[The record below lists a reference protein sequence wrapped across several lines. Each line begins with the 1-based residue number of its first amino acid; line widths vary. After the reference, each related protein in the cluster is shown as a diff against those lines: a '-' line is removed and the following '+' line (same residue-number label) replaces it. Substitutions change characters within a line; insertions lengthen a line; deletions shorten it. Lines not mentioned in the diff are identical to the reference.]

1 MASLNDLKELFKS
14 QEEKDISRREKEKE
28 EEDVKRKEDKE
39 EVKEMF
45 KSHMKSMTEDIKGIK
60 IKQDQIEG
68 QVLESENK
76 LTKKYDD
83 MASKVTNLENKLKE
97 IEEKEKAKKVEREEN
112 ARTWPAI
119 HPEGRH
125 HSSGQPAQLAL
136 HPVGRQQSSC
146 EPATQL
152 EAGQVDTNKQIYSLV
167 RQARKTIG
175 LSPITDKNVREV
187 MEEMQIENIQM
198 GMEEVVKDFL
208 RAEMAMPEEVIM
220 KLKFYKIFRRAGEPK
235 QDDDKLF
242 VEFTEEGMQN
252 MVFKYVRKMRSQC
265 NIHTFIPEAFRERA
279 AVMERAAYRLRHS
292 DPSYNTRI
300 KWGWGDLI
308 LERKTRGSREQYTL
322 VQMTDLPPVDLLATP
337 RVRLPT
343 PTSSPAPGRKDRKKR
358 ARSQDSPIHPQ
369 GHKASREE
377 DRLEKTPELGPR
389 SAPPSGLDAGFFS
402 PINFVT
408 PKGSSLP
415 NNMSKPDFQ

>member
-1 MASLNDLKELFKS
+1 MAGYP
-14 QEEKDISRREKEKE
+14 SRRK
-28 EEDVKRKEDKE
+28 
-39 EVKEMF
+39 
-45 KSHMKSMTEDIKGIK
+45 
-60 IKQDQIEG
+60 
-68 QVLESENK
+68 
-76 LTKKYDD
+76 
-83 MASKVTNLENKLKE
+83 ASF
-97 IEEKEKAKKVEREEN
+97 I
-112 ARTWPAI
+112 
-119 HPEGRH
+119 
-125 HSSGQPAQLAL
+125 QPA
-136 HPVGRQQSSC
+136 SSTASSPSSRKAAVVL
-146 EPATQL
+146 PASSP
-152 EAGQVDTNKQIYSLV
+152 ARGQTDTNKQIYSLV

-175 LSPITDKNVREV
+175 LSPITDENVREV
-187 MEEMQIENIQM
+187 MEEMKIENIQM

-220 KLKFYKIFRRAGEPK
+220 KLKFIKIFRRAGEPK

-242 VEFTEEGMQN
+242 VEFAEEGMQN

-343 PTSSPAPGRKDRKKR
+343 PTSSPGPGRKDRKKR
-358 ARSQDSPIHPQ
+358 ARSQDSPIHPP
-369 GHKASREE
+369 GHKAIREE